1 LTPATLVLLVYT
13 IWLAAVFA
21 SGRDVRDFVHMGQRF
36 AFASGAPPIIAR
48 DPHYHY
54 AVKDDGYDGQF
65 SYYIA
70 LAPVDARLHLDRV
83 NYRYTRILYP
93 MLARVM
99 SIGRAA
105 LIPYLLIVINM
116 LAIAAGTYILALW
129 LGRKGLS
136 PLFALVY
143 GLSPGL
149 FICLHRD
156 LEEPLAYALVVLG
169 MYLYS
174 FGRRHRLIWSGL
186 AFALAALTREYT
198 ALFPIVLGVCLLFD
212 RATRHLSLRDQ
223 VRWRLP
229 ALFAALALGPLL
241 VYKVSLLFW
250 LGTSTPSIPPGLY
263 PQIVPFGGLLA
274 DWQWNAR
281 ILEIVA
287 AVIVPALI
295 CAGMGIWALRRR
307 EAPPE
312 IWLLLA
318 NVQLFVVMLNS
329 TNFTTIIAS
338 ARVTTGVLFAALLC
352 VPIFDRRT
360 GHNRAWLRI
369 SIALWF
375 IPWPTLLPFFGG

>member
-1 LTPATLVLLVYT
+1 MPATLVLLVYT

-21 SGRDVRDFVHMGQRF
+21 SGRDVRDFIHMGQRS
-36 AFASGAPPIIAR
+36 AFASGAPPIITP

-65 SYYIA
+65 AYYIA

-93 MLARVM
+93 MLARVL
-99 SIGRAA
+99 SAA
-105 LIPYLLIVINM
+105 QAAVIPFMLIVINL
-116 LAIAAGTYILALW
+116 LAIAAGTYVLALW

-136 PLFALVY
+136 PLLALAY

-169 MYLYS
+169 LYLYS
-174 FGRRHRLIWSGL
+174 FGARHRLIWSSI
-186 AFALAALTREYT
+186 AFALAALTREST

-212 RATRHLSLRDQ
+212 RSTRCLSLRDH
-223 VRWRLP
+223 VRWRPP
-229 ALFAALALGPLL
+229 AVFMTLALGPLL
-241 VYKVSLLFW
+241 IYKAFLLMW
-250 LGTSTPSIPPGLY
+250 LGTSTPGIPLALY
-263 PQIVPFGGLLA
+263 PQVIPFGGIIT
-274 DWQWNAR
+274 DWQWSTR
-281 ILEIVA
+281 ILESVT

-307 EAPPE
+307 DAPPE
-312 IWLLLA
+312 VWLLLA

-338 ARVTTGVLFAALLC
+338 ARVATGVVLAALMC
-352 VPIFDRRT
+352 VPVFDRRP
-360 GHNRAWLRI
+360 GRNRAWLWI

-375 IPWPTLLPFFGG
+375 VPWPTLLPFFDG